1 MSMAGGESSSM
12 GDGQNLSMGDGD
24 HRKVT
29 ILLCT
34 VATFLTNHK
43 FLLTNHQFWN
53 SSKRT
58 GDSGTT
64 YKEITPTVTNHSFFS
79 FPIPRKG

>member
-29 ILLCT
+29 ILFCT

-43 FLLTNHQFWN
+43 FLLTNYQFWN
-53 SSKRT
+53 SSKGT
-58 GDSGTT
+58 GDSGMT
-64 YKEITPTVTNHSFFS
+64 YKEITPYEEWEKKKRNDSS
-79 FPIPRKG
+79 LWG